1 MTFLHI
7 CGKASRWNLS
17 IIDSIKVKFCL
28 LTWANFV
35 RDIIIIAFLWQLV
48 CPLNSV
54 EIRGTITSR
63 SDKKLLEVWLDS
75 ERGGESINSLID
87 FIA

>member
-1 MTFLHI
+1 M
-7 CGKASRWNLS
+7 
-17 IIDSIKVKFCL
+17 
-28 LTWANFV
+28 WANFV
-35 RDIIIIAFLWQLV
+35 RDVIIIAFLWQLV

-75 ERGGESINSLID
+75 ERGGESLIV
-87 FIA
+87 

>member
-1 MTFLHI
+1 MLE
-7 CGKASRWNLS
+7 SS
-17 IIDSIKVKFCL
+17 IIDSIEVKFCL

-35 RDIIIIAFLWQLV
+35 RDVIVIAFLWQLV

-63 SDKKLLEVWLDS
+63 SDKKLLEV
-75 ERGGESINSLID
+75 
-87 FIA
+87 

>member
-1 MTFLHI
+1 M
-7 CGKASRWNLS
+7 
-17 IIDSIKVKFCL
+17 
-28 LTWANFV
+28 WANFV
-35 RDIIIIAFLWQLV
+35 RDVIIIAFLWQLV
-48 CPLNSV
+48 CPLNYV

-63 SDKKLLEVWLDS
+63 NDKKLLEVWLDS

>member
-1 MTFLHI
+1 MCI
-7 CGKASRWNLS
+7 A
-17 IIDSIKVKFCL
+17 IIIIIAEKNP
-28 LTWANFV
+28 NFV
-35 RDIIIIAFLWQLV
+35 RDVIIITFLWQLV
-48 CPLNSV
+48 CLLNSV

>member
-1 MTFLHI
+1 MPIEL
-7 CGKASRWNLS
+7 C
-17 IIDSIKVKFCL
+17 
-28 LTWANFV
+28 
-35 RDIIIIAFLWQLV
+35 
-48 CPLNSV
+48 
-54 EIRGTITSR
+54 EIRGTVTSR

>member
-1 MTFLHI
+1 MLE
-7 CGKASRWNLS
+7 SS

-28 LTWANFV
+28 LMWANFV
-35 RDIIIIAFLWQLV
+35 RDVIIIAFLWQLV

-63 SDKKLLEVWLDS
+63 SDKKLLEV
-75 ERGGESINSLID
+75 
-87 FIA
+87 

>member
-1 MTFLHI
+1 MLE
-7 CGKASRWNLS
+7 SS

-35 RDIIIIAFLWQLV
+35 RDLIIIAFLWQLV

-63 SDKKLLEVWLDS
+63 SDKKLLEV
-75 ERGGESINSLID
+75 
-87 FIA
+87 

>member
-1 MTFLHI
+1 M
-7 CGKASRWNLS
+7 
-17 IIDSIKVKFCL
+17 
-28 LTWANFV
+28 WANFV
-35 RDIIIIAFLWQLV
+35 RDVIIIAFLWQLV
-48 CPLNSV
+48 CPLNTV

-63 SDKKLLEVWLDS
+63 SDKLLEAWLDS